1 MRVVRACYRRCI
13 GGRVVLDTHAACL
26 RHCARPQLF
35 LREMPVP
42 VLSHV
47 PIDTMLE
54 VDSPS
59 AAQAAA
65 AMVRQPERDVLSF
78 CVHLLALVAQRSR
91 VNKMTPKNCGALP
104 AS

>member
-1 MRVVRACYRRCI
+1 MSCGRATGAALAGVWCLTHTPHACVTVRA
-13 GGRVVLDTHAACL
+13 
-26 RHCARPQLF
+26 PQLF

-47 PIDTMLE
+47 PVDTMLE